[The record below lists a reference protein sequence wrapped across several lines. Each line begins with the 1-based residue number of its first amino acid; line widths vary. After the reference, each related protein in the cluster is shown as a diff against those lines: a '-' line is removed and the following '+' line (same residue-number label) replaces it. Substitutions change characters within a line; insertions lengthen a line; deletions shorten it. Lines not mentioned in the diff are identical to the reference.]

1 MNTPQSPGHEF
12 WEDVKIVVEREL
24 GRCGLKVG
32 KVSERDRGK
41 PVPLRLLAREDQK
54 YMWFAS
60 FIGDVVIELYNK
72 AVIENEWEGENIVM
86 LENERELR
94 R

>member
-1 MNTPQSPGHEF
+1 MSTPQSPGHEF
-12 WEDVKIVVEREL
+12 WEDVKVIVENAL
-24 GRCGLKVG
+24 GR
-32 KVSERDRGK
+32 
-41 PVPLRLLAREDQK
+41 PLRILAREDQK
-54 YMWFAS
+54 YMWFS
-60 FIGDVVIELYNK
+60 SLIGDVVIELYNK